1 MSEKEFNEVFAK
13 NLNYFLELNNKSQQD
28 LANYIGV
35 SAATVSNWCKAIK
48 SPRMNKVDMM
58 CTYFKLKRSDLMEDR
73 SDKQEDNYYINE
85 ETREIAQEI
94 YDNPDL
100 KSLFDMSRN
109 MSPERLKAHLQF
121 MQNLQDTENNY

>member
-35 SAATVSNWCKAIK
+35 SAATVSNWCKGIK
-48 SPRMNKVDMM
+48 LPRMNKVDMM

-73 SDKQEDNYYINE
+73 TDKQEDNYYINE

-121 MQNLQDTENNY
+121 MQNLHDAENNY